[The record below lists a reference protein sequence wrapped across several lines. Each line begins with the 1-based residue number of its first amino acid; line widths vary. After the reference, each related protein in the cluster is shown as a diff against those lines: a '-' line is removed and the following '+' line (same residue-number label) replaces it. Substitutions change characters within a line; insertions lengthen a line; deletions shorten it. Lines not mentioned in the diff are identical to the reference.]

1 MTPAT
6 VQQNR
11 KYPEKRKSFAF
22 FVPRGRPSAQHL
34 YAAAAHYVIQVPPT
48 SPAISCVLAAAL
60 ETSSGQPSRPG
71 PRQSQHPRPSRAC
84 FECGDTRCIVR
95 DCPSLRRGAP
105 PKTSQLKQKLNL
117 VNGVIFTGGRVKDGL
132 YFEVVKGIFQKVLEK
147 NDAGEHFPLLAI
159 CLGFELL
166 TMIISKDN
174 NILEEFSAANQAST
188 VQFVENVKLERTVF
202 GRFPSVLIKKMSTDC
217 LVMQN
222 HHFGISPERLQANK
236 DLCSFFRILT
246 TSTDKKNK
254 VYVSTAQARRYPVTA
269 LQWHPEKNV
278 FEWRSSQI
286 PHTEDAIQVTQHV
299 ANYFVSEARKSSN
312 KPAPS
317 KLLDNLIYNYSPSFA
332 GKAGGSFDEVYLFSP
347 RPTLSSL

>member
-1 MTPAT
+1 MGTYFWISFFTTLIQLMAT
-6 VQQNR
+6 VKPQQLIESQLNL
-11 KYPEKRKSFAF
+11 
-22 FVPRGRPSAQHL
+22 PS
-34 YAAAAHYVIQVPPT
+34 
-48 SPAISCVLAAAL
+48 C
-60 ETSSGQPSRPG
+60 PG
-71 PRQSQHPRPSRAC
+71 PDPTLNYRPVIGIVSHP
-84 FECGDTRCIVR
+84 GD
-95 DCPSLRRGAP
+95 GASGRLNNGTDVSYIAASYVKFAEMAGARVIPLIYSEP
-105 PKTSQLKQKLNL
+105 PEILNQKLNL

-188 VQFVENVKLERTVF
+188 VQFMENIKLERTVF
-202 GRFPSVLIKKMSTDC
+202 GRFPPVLIKKMSTLC

-347 RPTLSSL
+347 RPALSSL